1 MKIKV
6 TSDSVSSSTWDGVE
20 RKFREII
27 GLVQGGDFSGQFVE
41 FQLPEGHPPIG
52 VDKVVE
58 FRVKSV
64 TSLFRGRA
72 RLEGSLATGS

>member
-1 MKIKV
+1 LKIKI
-6 TSDSVSSSTWDGVE
+6 TSDSLGSSTFDGVE
-20 RKFREII
+20 RRFREVI

-41 FQLPEGHPPIG
+41 FQLPESHQPIG
-52 VDKVVE
+52 VDKLIE

-72 RLEGSLATGS
+72 RLEGSMVTQ